1 MSVSA
6 CLGGRESKGGPHPL
20 SSFSVHSFPTRPR
33 RQGLK
38 LLLLPLLSQL
48 LAQVLRALGLR
59 DGLEVCEMERDA
71 VR

>member
-1 MSVSA
+1 MRA
-6 CLGGRESKGGPHPL
+6 WGGGESEGGPHHPL
-20 SSFSVHSFPTRPR
+20 SSFNVHSFPTRPR

-38 LLLLPLLSQL
+38 LLLLPLLGQL